1 MTSQR
6 GKFITIEGQD
16 GAGKSTN
23 VSVVKAWLA
32 EQGID
37 FEHSREP
44 GGTQFGETIRELILN
59 SSNSQSSVSK
69 FGDKAELL
77 LLFAARAQH
86 IEEVIEPALASGKWL
101 LCDRFTDATYAY
113 QGGGRGLSWDEIAQ
127 LEQAV
132 QGDLR
137 PDLTILLD
145 LPVELG
151 ESRTGNRNKGFAP
164 DRFEQQKLDF
174 KQRVR
179 DAYLKIACNE
189 PDRLRVVDASASLND
204 VEEQIQNSLNEFLAS
219 NR

>member
-1 MTSQR
+1 MTRQR

-23 VSVVKAWLA
+23 VAVVEAWLR
-32 EQGID
+32 EQGIE
-37 FEHSREP
+37 FQRSREP
-44 GGTQFGETIRELILN
+44 GGTQFGETIRELILK
-59 SSNSQSSVSK
+59 SGSAHSGVSQ

-86 IEEVIEPALASGKWL
+86 IEEVIEPVLASGKWL

-113 QGGGRGLSWDEIAQ
+113 QGGGRGLSWNEIAQ

-132 QGDLR
+132 QGNLR
-137 PDLTILLD
+137 PDLTLLLD

-151 ESRTGNRNKGFAP
+151 ESRTGKRDKGFEP

-179 DAYLKIACNE
+179 DAYLKIAANE
-189 PDRLRVVDASASLND
+189 PKRLRIVDASASLAD
-204 VEEQIQNSLNEFLAS
+204 VEGQIEKILSQFLAAGC
-219 NR
+219 